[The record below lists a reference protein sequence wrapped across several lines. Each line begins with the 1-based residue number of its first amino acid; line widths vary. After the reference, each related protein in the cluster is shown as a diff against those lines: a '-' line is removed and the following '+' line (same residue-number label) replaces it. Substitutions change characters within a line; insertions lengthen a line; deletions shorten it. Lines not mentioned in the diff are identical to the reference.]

1 MANIRGEAATAE
13 LHRKILTASTALFI
27 QKGFE
32 RTTFTDI
39 AKLSGVPKS
48 KILYEFTSK
57 EEILSLLVT
66 RFLDGVTEA
75 SDAVSKKLTDD
86 RVLIFIANE
95 VLQLHMAEMN
105 EDMRNLYLA
114 GYSMP
119 KTSEEVLKRRANM
132 MYEAFNGAFEKFERK
147 DFYETEIAS
156 MGIIRAYMTVPC
168 DMYFTIEAKSKRLVT
183 MLLRIYKAE
192 DEKVNEAIEFIEK
205 IDFAT
210 VAKEAVQGVFNEL
223 DIKMQST
230 KRKVQNAK
238 CKTVLQ

>member
-1 MANIRGEAATAE
+1 MANIRSKMATAE

-39 AKLSGVPKS
+39 AKLSGVLKS
-48 KILYEFTSK
+48 KILYEFSSK
-57 EEILSLLVT
+57 EEILGLLVT
-66 RFLDGVTEA
+66 GFLDGVTSA

-86 RVLIFIANE
+86 RALIFIANE
-95 VLQLHMAEMN
+95 VLQLYMAEMN

-119 KTSEEVLKRRANM
+119 KTSEEVLKRRTNI
-132 MYEAFNGAFEKFERK
+132 MYEAFSETFPTFEIK

-156 MGIIRAYMTVPC
+156 MGIMRAYMTVPC
-168 DMYFTIEAKSKRLVT
+168 DMYFTIEGKAKRLVT

-192 DEKVNEAIEFIEK
+192 DEKITEALEFIGK
-205 IDFAT
+205 IDFEA
-210 VAKEAVQGVFNEL
+210 VAKKAVESVFNEL
-223 DIKMQST
+223 EIKT
-230 KRKVQNAK
+230 NK
-238 CKTVLQ
+238 

>member
-1 MANIRGEAATAE
+1 MANIRSEQATAE
-13 LHRKILTASTALFI
+13 LHRKILIAATTLFM

-32 RTTFTDI
+32 RTTFSDI

-48 KILYEFTSK
+48 KILYEFSSK
-57 EEILSLLVT
+57 EEILGLLVT
-66 RFLDGVTEA
+66 RFLDGVTSA

-86 RVLIFIANE
+86 LVLIFLANE
-95 VLQLHMAEMN
+95 VLQLYMAEMN

-132 MYEAFNGAFEKFERK
+132 MHESFSETFKTFKLK

-156 MGIIRAYMTVPC
+156 MGIMRAYMTIPC
-168 DMYFTIEAKSKRLVT
+168 DMYFTIEGKAKRLVT

-192 DEKVNEAIEFIEK
+192 DEKITEAIEFIEK

-210 VAKEAVQGVFNEL
+210 VAKEAVQSVFDEL
-223 DIKMQST
+223 QIQT
-230 KRKVQNAK
+230 KYPFPKGE
-238 CKTVLQ
+238 